1 LNGAHGR
8 QWWARLLVA
17 GSLFLLGQSNVSG
30 QTQPP
35 QPTNQVVPAPANRT
49 SVASAA
55 PSTATSVAS
64 SHAVVP
70 LSESAEPAGPA
81 GNQVAPATLDTAPA
95 ESGPTRSQP
104 FGGGERAWSGP
115 PQEGPK
121 TFWETVWPSIV
132 PYPRTGN
139 FYVAP
144 SGPGYYT
151 LYDSFWGQWLPDR
164 PKNPYLQWGQ
174 NANPFFNVD
183 FRYLDNPNNT
193 ETFLFDSLKRMHLGN
208 DWLFSTGGEVR
219 DRYSSLA
226 NAYLFN
232 KKPQAGDNESFN
244 LFRAR
249 VYGDLDYLDIFRL
262 YAEFT
267 SADSSPQRVPR
278 PSSDVDKA
286 DILNLFV
293 EVKVLPLGDSA
304 VYVRGGR
311 QELLFGSQRL
321 ISPSDWSN
329 ELRTFQ
335 GVRAMYHTPKIE
347 EDVWWVQPVIINSGK
362 FDSIDDQ
369 QVFLGNYFKY
379 RFTKDISLDL
389 YYLFLDNNNHTSAG
403 RGGVLGPLECNTF
416 GSRFVGQ
423 AGERGQ
429 YLFDFEG
436 AYQFG
441 DFSNQTDHADMY
453 VAGLGYWFA
462 NLPAIPTFWVYYD
475 HASGTPNPVSG
486 TEHRT
491 FNQLFPSGHNYFN
504 SQDLFGRQ
512 NINDFHL
519 EAGVFPLNWLRF
531 TLGYHVL
538 QLDQA
543 KDALYNSSGSVIR
556 QDKTGKD
563 TRDIGRSVNGTV
575 QLHVD
580 NHQLINV
587 SYAHLFSGTFIEKTA
602 VTPAAGRDVD
612 SVWFTYQLKW

>member
-1 LNGAHGR
+1 VQIPRNNRRWRIYSILGGCLLLIGSSIGR
-8 QWWARLLVA
+8 GQVPSLPVVAR
-17 GSLFLLGQSNVSG
+17 
-30 QTQPP
+30 
-35 QPTNQVVPAPANRT
+35 APA
-49 SVASAA
+49 VA
-55 PSTATSVAS
+55 
-64 SHAVVP
+64 P
-70 LSESAEPAGPA
+70 LSESAEPASPPSF
-81 GNQVAPATLDTAPA
+81 QSTPTLPGAALA
-95 ESGPTRSQP
+95 EPSPFASPTLSA
-104 FGGGERAWSGP
+104 GERAWSGP
-115 PQEGPK
+115 AQEAPK
-121 TFWETVWPSIV
+121 TFWETVWPTLV

-151 LYDSFWGQWLPDR
+151 LFDSLRGQELPDR

-193 ETFLFDSLKRMHLGN
+193 ETFFFDALKRIHLGE
-208 DWLFSTGGEVR
+208 DWMFSTGGEVR
-219 DRYSSLA
+219 DRYTSLV

-232 KKPQAGDNESFN
+232 KKPQAGDNETFN

-249 VYGDLDYLDIFRL
+249 VYGDLYYRDIFRL

-293 EVKVLPLGDSA
+293 EVKVLPLGDNA

-335 GVRAMYHTPKIE
+335 GVRAMYHTSKIE
-347 EDVWWVQPVIINSGK
+347 EDLWWTQPVIINSGK
-362 FDSIDDQ
+362 LDSIDDQ
-369 QVFLGNYFKY
+369 QTFVGNYFKY
-379 RFTKDISLDL
+379 RFTKDISLDA
-389 YYLFLDNNNHTSAG
+389 YYLYLDNNNHTSAG

-423 AGERGQ
+423 TGTDGQ
-429 YLFDFEG
+429 FLFDFEG
-436 AYQFG
+436 AIQFG

-453 VAGLGYWFA
+453 VTGLGYWFKEM
-462 NLPAIPTFWVYYD
+462 PAIPTFWVYYD
-475 HASGTPNPVSG
+475 HASGTPNPVTG

-519 EAGVFPLNWLRF
+519 ELGVFPLNWLRF
-531 TLGYHVL
+531 TAGYHVL
-538 QLDQA
+538 NLDQA
-543 KDALYNSSGSVIR
+543 EDALYNSSGSVVR
-556 QDKTGKD
+556 QDKTGKAGI
-563 TRDIGRSVNGTV
+563 DIGDCVNGSV
-575 QLHVD
+575 QLHID
-580 NHQLINV
+580 NHQLVNV
-587 SYAHLFSGTFIEKTA
+587 SYAHLFSGTFIQKTA
-602 VTPAAGRDVD
+602 IVPAAARDAD